1 MNTYIPIISLVH
13 KFCHITVRHE
23 TYQRE
28 RERDRERE
36 HKTQMKQR
44 AQYNMNKQM
53 SVLQSPKSST
63 VHNIIYLF
71 GFSNHS
77 LSN

>member
-1 MNTYIPIISLVH
+1 MKLI
-13 KFCHITVRHE
+13 
-23 TYQRE
+23 RE
-28 RERDRERE
+28 GGREGERDRDRE
-36 HKTQMKQR
+36 KEHNTQMKQR